1 MTAKWVDFK
10 IIRQHLGFA
19 DVLAH
24 YGINY
29 QASGNQVKVLCPFHD
44 DHKPSLGVNLEKGV
58 YNCFACGAG
67 GNALDFVAHMEGLD
81 PDNTTELRKAALLA
95 AKTFGIEQATVKPK
109 KQAKG
114 KTKKTVNASA
124 KPAKGAKNAR
134 QKAQKP
140 SDKGDQPE
148 GEKTAPEGKID
159 AGQPSGGQ
167 TKSGG
172 NKPLTFKLK
181 LERKHPFI
189 KARRKQL
196 GLGKKRIKDFGI
208 GYANKG
214 MMKGRICFPIHN
226 EKNEL
231 IAYSGRWASESLP
244 EDVSRYLLP
253 KGFEKSKVLFNL
265 NRVLSMRD
273 SHADLDTVVIV
284 EGFWSVMRLHAK
296 GIPCVSTFGDSV
308 SLEQVEL
315 LCKNGFTSAILIF
328 DGDEGGRCGTEQSL
342 PLLAA
347 RLFTKVVNLDDGV
360 KPDVMDEQIVSAL
373 PCYC

>member
-109 KQAKG
+109 KQAKKTG

-315 LCKNGFTSAILIF
+315 L
-328 DGDEGGRCGTEQSL
+328 
-342 PLLAA
+342 AA